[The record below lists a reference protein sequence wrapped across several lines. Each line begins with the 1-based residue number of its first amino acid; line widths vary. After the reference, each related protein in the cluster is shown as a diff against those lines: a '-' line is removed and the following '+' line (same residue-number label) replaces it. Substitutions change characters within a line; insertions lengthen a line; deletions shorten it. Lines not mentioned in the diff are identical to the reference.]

1 MTMEYHK
8 STIRKLSGKANY
20 YVVITK
26 PKAIAK
32 RYKEVE
38 RRSTGT
44 SDKKLAEKLQYKITK
59 EIYAEWDKLLQ
70 RDPFFE
76 IVEKYWDDSIVGHT
90 IEECK
95 VSGEAIVS
103 GEKVA
108 VVKSL
113 MLNNLITIGV
123 LNELFEQLNI
133 EEARKVR
140 FASDFLSEESVN
152 PYPINIQQRDINE
165 GLAKKRIKRDSE
177 AVLNKTGCPTILDL
191 LPSYMNDIKWDNVSK
206 KERKYAPNYI
216 RYVVGIIGDKPVDQV
231 ISNDAIVLGETLH
244 DEGMSTSTI
253 KNYKA
258 HLSNIMTYA
267 RDKVVN
273 DSLTPP
279 TPWITLNPI
288 LHVSMKD
295 YGLGK
300 RSWEALEEDQL
311 FKLFKLKMSALDR
324 LLLTILITTGMRLD
338 EAALLTWEQ
347 YKTDKDGLRYF
358 DLSEGTIVKNDKFSA
373 RNVAI
378 PDCLKMPRMGKGKL
392 FNFRTNADGKSSQHA
407 SRHLNEKY
415 LHKIRY
421 DKADDRKVVHSL
433 RHNLTGLMQNLSPQP
448 ASEEMDWVT
457 GHAMEGGLTQSE
469 RNKTYKQDISVAK
482 KYDIVNRIKHPW
494 LN

>member
-70 RDPFFE
+70 RDPFYE

-231 ISNDAIVLGETLH
+231 ISNDAIVLGETLRYCLNTLQQH
-244 DEGMSTSTI
+244 HST
-253 KNYKA
+253 
-258 HLSNIMTYA
+258 
-267 RDKVVN
+267 
-273 DSLTPP
+273 
-279 TPWITLNPI
+279 
-288 LHVSMKD
+288 
-295 YGLGK
+295 
-300 RSWEALEEDQL
+300 
-311 FKLFKLKMSALDR
+311 
-324 LLLTILITTGMRLD
+324 
-338 EAALLTWEQ
+338 
-347 YKTDKDGLRYF
+347 
-358 DLSEGTIVKNDKFSA
+358 
-373 RNVAI
+373 
-378 PDCLKMPRMGKGKL
+378 
-392 FNFRTNADGKSSQHA
+392 
-407 SRHLNEKY
+407 
-415 LHKIRY
+415 
-421 DKADDRKVVHSL
+421 
-433 RHNLTGLMQNLSPQP
+433 
-448 ASEEMDWVT
+448 
-457 GHAMEGGLTQSE
+457 
-469 RNKTYKQDISVAK
+469 
-482 KYDIVNRIKHPW
+482 
-494 LN
+494 